1 MSLWI
6 SRMDLF
12 IQISGVDSWKT
23 CGPVAQNY
31 WCQNCMTDIGSP
43 PLFMSHEVI
52 DKSGIWDGEKLSIAA
67 SPFSNVIP
75 MSSRSQAHPLV
86 LPARNALWCGRPGTR
101 FWPPRSLPKTGESGH
116 FCSTSWRNCWHR
128 NFACNLR
135 KPNKHWESLALHF
148 WYWDQWWMRISPF
161 LGCRFGSHWRHQG
174 SQQLKIKFHTVTWST
189 YFPNKVNLV
198 WGIPICR
205 GKAYR
210 KGPGVFVAHW
220 EVRDADEL
228 NEVDR
233 STLILEA
240 VWYGLMGFGLASTWV
255 LDPVWGG
262 NVSFVVSCFSCFRI
276 PISGCLQPHHLLVM
290 SHHNRLPESLE

>member
-1 MSLWI
+1 MLRNW
-6 SRMDLF
+6 
-12 IQISGVDSWKT
+12 
-23 CGPVAQNY
+23 
-31 WCQNCMTDIGSP
+31 
-43 PLFMSHEVI
+43 
-52 DKSGIWDGEKLSIAA
+52 A
-67 SPFSNVIP
+67 SPFSNVSPGIP
-75 MSSRSQAHPLV
+75 VPGT
-86 LPARNALWCGRPGTR
+86 PAR
-101 FWPPRSLPKTGESGH
+101 PPRAERFVMWLPGNPVLTTKNFQGLPKTGESGH
-116 FCSTSWRNCWHR
+116 FRSTNWRNCWHR
-128 NFACNLR
+128 NFACKLR

-148 WYWDQWWMRISPF
+148 WYWDQWWMRISLF
-161 LGCRFGSHWRHQG
+161 LGCRFEGSHWRHQG

-189 YFPNKVNLV
+189 YLPNKVNLV

-210 KGPGVFVAHW
+210 KGPGIFVAHW

-290 SHHNRLPESLE
+290 SHHNRLKESLE